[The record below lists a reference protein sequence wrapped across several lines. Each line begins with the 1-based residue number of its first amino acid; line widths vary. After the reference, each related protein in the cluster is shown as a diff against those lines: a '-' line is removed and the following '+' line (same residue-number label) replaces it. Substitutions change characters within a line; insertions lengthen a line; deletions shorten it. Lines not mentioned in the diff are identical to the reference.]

1 MPKVFTDTS
10 ALYALADKRDQNHE
24 ESKVL
29 YEKLLSKKAT
39 FLIADYIIAEC
50 ATLIRRRLG
59 YSKSVDFIN
68 LVEEGEAL
76 GLFEIV
82 FVERVIFKE
91 AEQIF
96 RDMQSGKLSLVDA
109 ISFATMQHK
118 KVSKYF
124 AFDKHF
130 DEVGF
135 KNIKLEL

>member
-1 MPKVFTDTS
+1 M
-10 ALYALADKRDQNHE
+10 
-24 ESKVL
+24 
-29 YEKLLSKKAT
+29 
-39 FLIADYIIAEC
+39 
-50 ATLIRRRLG
+50 G
-59 YSKSVDFIN
+59 FIN

-82 FVERVIFKE
+82 FVERAIFKK

-96 RDMQSGKLSLVDA
+96 RDMQSGKLSLVGA

-124 AFDKHF
+124 AFDKYF

>member
-10 ALYALADKRDQNHE
+10 ALYALADKREQNHD

-39 FLIADYIIAEC
+39 FLITDYIIAEC

-82 FVERVIFKE
+82 FVEGAIFKK

-124 AFDKHF
+124 AFDKRF

>member
-39 FLIADYIIAEC
+39 FLITDYIIAEC

-82 FVERVIFKE
+82 FVELFSKKQNRFLGICK
-91 AEQIF
+91 AENYHSL
-96 RDMQSGKLSLVDA
+96 MQ
-109 ISFATMQHK
+109 
-118 KVSKYF
+118 
-124 AFDKHF
+124 
-130 DEVGF
+130 
-135 KNIKLEL
+135 